1 MSKEMN
7 KWDEGKL
14 WLDDERN
21 RCVSG
26 ESMYVATLYVFSHI
40 EWNYMLPLLLYGALM
55 MTVDGRDQGKE
66 KWPQRK
72 LPFSPLFLSLCL
84 LSAWHRVSLVS
95 TIYFYYYI
103 SATDA
108 GCVRSSWVFFFTKEK
123 KERDELVYSL
133 AIKIKILQLV
143 GLPDRV

>member
-1 MSKEMN
+1 
-7 KWDEGKL
+7 
-14 WLDDERN
+14 
-21 RCVSG
+21 
-26 ESMYVATLYVFSHI
+26 
-40 EWNYMLPLLLYGALM
+40 MLPLLLYGALM

-72 LPFSPLFLSLCL
+72 LLFSLLFLSLCL
-84 LSAWHRVSLVS
+84 LSACHRVSLVS

-103 SATDA
+103 SAAA

>member
-1 MSKEMN
+1 M
-7 KWDEGKL
+7 
-14 WLDDERN
+14 R
-21 RCVSG
+21 RG
-26 ESMYVATLYVFSHI
+26 ETLTWWWKKQMRIRREHVCSIVATLYVFSHI